1 MGFAQFMAGVGR
13 TVILN
18 SGSGE
23 SELKSTRYC
32 MLMPWNI
39 VYAWLVIHLKN
50 SEIFSVKIS

>member
-1 MGFAQFMAGVGR
+1 MAGVGR